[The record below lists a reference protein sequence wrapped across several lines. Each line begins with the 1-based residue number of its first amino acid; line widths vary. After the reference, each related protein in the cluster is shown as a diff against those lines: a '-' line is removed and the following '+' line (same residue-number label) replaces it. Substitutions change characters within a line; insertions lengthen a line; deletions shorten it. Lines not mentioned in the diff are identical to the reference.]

1 MKKALLVLAV
11 LLFLGTVASA
21 QVLDDFN
28 TAGSLGIYVEN
39 TWGTAIDSVY
49 QTADPTG
56 KSAGALGVAI
66 DLTGKQDKDAIGLT
80 SNSKGRVSSNGA
92 SFLVMWVYIPVGS
105 TIPDSLDLQLYYQ
118 QSVSWAWTQID
129 NYVIDIP
136 KGKWY
141 PLSFPIAALSA
152 SDSAGH
158 YLSGTNDIG
167 DFGMQIHTYNIQ
179 GAQPTWKGVIYIDNI
194 TLVGEQP
201 NVLDDFN
208 TAGSLGIYVENTW
221 GTAIDSVYQTA
232 DPTGKSAGA
241 LGVAIDLTGKQD
253 KDAIGLTSNSKGRVS
268 SNGASFLVM
277 WVYIP
282 VGSTIPDS
290 LDLQLYYQQSVSWAW
305 TQIDNYVIDIPKG
318 KWYPLSFP
326 IAALSASD
334 SAGHYLSGTNDI
346 GDFGMQIHTYNIQGA
361 QPTWKG
367 VIYIDNIGILSTKV
381 GGPPP
386 VWVVASF
393 DASKQGFYVPSYA
406 TGTLQ
411 RYLDL
416 VTSKPGYVLQG
427 GLNVTGSS
435 SVFAVVRDS
444 VPMSKTVDSIATT
457 ISYDIYTPYT
467 MPKNGVVKFFVSAGA
482 NDSVAVTDTLGKQ
495 ITVGGWVTR
504 SITKLDS
511 LAQAGKFDPT
521 KKHRIGVII
530 YYPAPYDTTK
540 WTGNIELDNFMIEG
554 FASSSQLPDAVGDG
568 NTIARQYKLY
578 NNYPNPFNPSTKI
591 KYEVAKDSKVVIRV
605 YDILGRVVTTLV
617 DEKQAAGSYELD
629 FNASKFASGVYFLKM
644 TAGDYVK
651 TQKMMLLK

>member
-1 MKKALLVLAV
+1 MKKPVLFLAV
-11 LLFLGTVASA
+11 LLFLGTFASA

-39 TWGTAIDSVY
+39 TWGTAIDSIY

-56 KSAGALGVAI
+56 KSAGVLGVAI

-80 SNSKGRVSSNGA
+80 NTSKGHVSSNGA

-105 TIPDSLDLQLYYQ
+105 TIPDSLNLQLYYQ

-129 NYVIDIP
+129 NYAGDIP

-167 DFGMQIHTYNIQ
+167 DFGMQIQTYNIH

-194 TLVGEQP
+194 ALVGKQP
-201 NVLDDFN
+201 DVLDDFN

-221 GTAIDSVYQTA
+221 GTAIDSIYRTA
-232 DPTGKSAGA
+232 DPTGKSAGV

-253 KDAIGLTSNSKGRVS
+253 KDAIGLTGNSKGHVS
-268 SNGASFLVM
+268 SNGGEFLVM

-290 LDLQLYYQQSVSWAW
+290 LNLQVYYQPSASWAW
-305 TQIDNYVIDIPKG
+305 TQKDNYARDIPKG
-318 KWYPLSFP
+318 KWYPLYMD

-334 SAGHYLSGTNDI
+334 SVGHYISGTNDI
-346 GDFGMQIHTYNIQGA
+346 GDFGMQIHTYDIHGA

-367 VIYIDNIGILSTKV
+367 VIYIDNIGILSAKV

-386 VWVVASF
+386 VWLVASF
-393 DASKQGFYVPSYA
+393 DVSKQGFYVPSYA

-411 RYLDL
+411 RYFDL
-416 VTSKPGYVLQG
+416 TTSKPGYVLQG
-427 GLNVTGSS
+427 TLNITSASS
-435 SVFAVVRDS
+435 KFAAVRDS
-444 VPMSKTVDSIATT
+444 VQMSKTVDSIATT
-457 ISYDIYTPYT
+457 ITYDIYTPYT

-482 NDSVAVTDTLGKQ
+482 NDSVAVADTLGKQ

-511 LAQAGKFDPT
+511 LAQAGKFNPT

-540 WTGNIELDNFMIEG
+540 WTGNIELDNFTIVG
-554 FASSSQLPDAVGDG
+554 FTSTSQLPDGVVDG
-568 NTIARQYKLY
+568 STFVRQYKLY

-591 KYEVAKDSKVVIRV
+591 KYDVAKDSKVVIRV
-605 YDILGRVVTTLV
+605 YDVLGRAVTTLV
-617 DEKQAAGSYELD
+617 DGRQAAGTYELD
-629 FNASKFASGVYFLKM
+629 FNASNFASGIYFLKM
-644 TAGDYVK
+644 SAGDYVK